1 MAYVGIDFHKRNT
14 YVTKMDKE
22 GNILE
27 SKNLM
32 NENGA
37 LEEFVNSLTREDKVV
52 LEATGNWYHF
62 YELVE
67 DKALDI
73 MLSHPAKTRAIASA
87 RIKTDKI
94 DSAMLAHLLRT
105 NLIPASYIPE
115 REVRD
120 LRETLRYRSSLVTL
134 RARLKNKVHALLSK
148 NGITCPCSDIFCQK
162 SFAWLS
168 ALSLRECYQDAL
180 SGYIRLAKALAE
192 EIKQVETKIKELAE
206 ESRQARLLMT
216 MPGLSYYSSLLIL
229 SEIGEIDRFPSAGQL
244 CSYAGLVPS
253 VYASGGVTRMGKITK
268 TGSTWLRW
276 ILIEN
281 AQHAVLGSHR
291 FESLYRRVCVRSGKN
306 AAKVAVARKMLT
318 CIYYM
323 LKRGEPFK
331 DIKPVKRRKRTFEAG
346 KLAGV
351 IA

>member
-1 MAYVGIDFHKRNT
+1 MYVGIDFHKRNT
-14 YVTKMDKE
+14 YVTKMDEE
-22 GNILE
+22 GNILSQE
-27 SKNLM
+27 NLKN
-32 NENGA
+32 EGGV
-37 LEEFVNSLTREDKVV
+37 LEAFVDSLTREDEVV

-67 DKALDI
+67 DKALHI
-73 MLSHPAKTRAIASA
+73 TLSHPAKTRAIASA

-115 REVRD
+115 RATRD
-120 LRETLRYRSSLVTL
+120 RRETLRYRSSLVTL

-148 NGITCPCSDIFCQK
+148 NGIACPCADIFCQK

-168 ALSLRECYQDAL
+168 SLSPRECYRDAL

-192 EIKQVETKIKELAE
+192 EIKEVEKAIKDLAE
-206 ESRQARLLMT
+206 ESPEARLLMT

-276 ILIEN
+276 ILVEN
-281 AQHAVLGSHR
+281 AQHAIKGSYR
-291 FESLYRRVCVRSGKN
+291 FESLYRRVCARSGKN
-306 AAKVAVARKMLT
+306 AAKVAVARKMLA
-318 CIYYM
+318 CIYHM
-323 LKRGEPFK
+323 LKRSEPFK
-331 DIKPVKRRKRTFEAG
+331 DIKPVKRRRTLR
-346 KLAGV
+346 LANLPGS
-351 IA
+351 